1 MTVTNV
7 FFKEIV
13 ESRRNSKKIWID
25 KGSNFQNK
33 SMKSWLE
40 GYGRE
45 MYSTNNER
53 KSFFLLGT

>member
-25 KGSNFQNK
+25 KGSNF
-33 SMKSWLE
+33 
-40 GYGRE
+40 
-45 MYSTNNER
+45 
-53 KSFFLLGT
+53 